1 MYLPSFTHPNKLEAY
16 IERCKAI
23 IDQSL
28 EEYHLAW
35 KRCLPRDKYLT
46 RADYYAGRI
55 LQAEERLRELNEK
68 SVQLKI

>member
-1 MYLPSFTHPNKLEAY
+1 MYLPSFTHPDKLEAY
-16 IERCKAI
+16 IERCKLI

-46 RADYYAGRI
+46 RADYYAGRM
-55 LQAEERLRELNEK
+55 LKAEERLRELDNHDII
-68 SVQLKI
+68 L